1 MARHNEDD
9 EVVVERRGSPVV
21 PFLCGLA
28 VGAAVAL
35 LFAPMSGE
43 ELRADL
49 RARSRKLKDLASQKL
64 DELGDLAEGGY
75 EKARAKV
82 EEGLDSA
89 KRSVQEGRQVARDV
103 ADAGRDMAQ
112 TARDELERRLSDARE
127 ARRAARQGALSK
139 DEDAGA

>member
-9 EVVVERRGSPVV
+9 EVVVGRRGSPVV

-28 VGAAVAL
+28 VGAVVAL

-43 ELRADL
+43 EMRAELRT
-49 RARSRKLKDLASQKL
+49 RSRKLKDLASQKL

-103 ADAGRDMAQ
+103 AEAGRDMAQ

-127 ARRAARQGALSK
+127 ARRAARQGPLSK
-139 DEDAGA
+139 DEEPGA